1 MFLML
6 PYLKYHP
13 TRTRDLER
21 VIPVPR
27 QDMDSFQFTFDRRP
41 FFEVMSAGTFFFDIN
56 DCILMA

>member
-1 MFLML
+1 M
-6 PYLKYHP
+6 KYHP

-41 FFEVMSAGTFFFDIN
+41 FFEVMSAKTFFFDIN
-56 DCILMA
+56 DRILMA